1 MSLVDL
7 VLIILPTQK
16 LHFGPEILFD
26 KDFVDP
32 VISLISNQQSKKK
45 KISENFS
52 HSSTGDSITVFQ
64 KKRGGVY
71 NGVS

>member
-1 MSLVDL
+1 MSLVEL
-7 VLIILPTQK
+7 LLIILPTQK
-16 LHFGPEILFD
+16 LRFGPEIFFV

-32 VISLISNQQSKKK
+32 VISLISNQLSKTK

-64 KKRGGVY
+64 KKRGGVH